1 MKVLKLKIFQPTAH
15 YRIPFTFARRHTYPI
30 PPYSTVI
37 GLICNILG
45 IENQENENFK
55 KLKNGLSLAIYGKY
69 ESLNREYVW
78 FRSLNKEAH
87 INRFSYSENRFIDQM
102 PEHPGGQIP
111 TRIDVLENVNL
122 LIYIKHNDEKFLERM
137 KNVFENP
144 EQRIYPLHLG
154 RAEDLVV
161 FDDVLSQKKGG
172 GKNGTKN
179 SVIFK
184 GIEIV
189 EVNKDKKPVYG
200 GLKNY
205 DFTWLVDPERGEKYL
220 DLDMNWEGYKDFFN
234 KIQGSYHLITS
245 FYKIVEGIRVFEYIP
260 VKLFEGGSFPLYF
273 GKPFEFIFDE
283 KEDIPLFF
291 AKMVYPEV

>member
-15 YRIPFTFARRHTYPI
+15 YRIPFTFARKHTYPI

-37 GLICNILG
+37 GLICNVLG
-45 IENQENENFK
+45 IERQDGDFEI
-55 KLKNGLSLAIYGKY
+55 LKNGLSLAIYGKY
-69 ESLNREYVW
+69 EFLNREYVW
-78 FRSLNKEAH
+78 LRTLSKDSHNE
-87 INRFSYSENRFIDQM
+87 RFGYPENRIIDQM

-122 LIYIKHNDEKFLERM
+122 LIYIKHEDEKFLEKM
-137 KNVFENP
+137 KNAFKNP

-161 FDDVLSQKKGG
+161 FEGIDDEIK
-172 GKNGTKN
+172 
-179 SVIFK
+179 
-184 GIEIV
+184 IE
-189 EVNKDKKPVYG
+189 KKPLYG
-200 GLKNY
+200 KLENY

-283 KEDIPLFF
+283 NENIPLFF
-291 AKMVYPEV
+291 AKMIYPEG

>member
-15 YRIPFTFARRHTYPI
+15 YRIPFTFARKHTYPI

-37 GLICNILG
+37 GLICNVLG
-45 IENQENENFK
+45 IERQDGDFEI
-55 KLKNGLSLAIYGKY
+55 LKNGLSLAIYGKY
-69 ESLNREYVW
+69 EYLNREYIW
-78 FRSLNKEAH
+78 LRTLSKEEH
-87 INRFSYSENRFIDQM
+87 NRRFGYPENRIIDQM

-111 TRIDVLENVNL
+111 ARIDVLENVNL
-122 LIYIKHNDEKFLERM
+122 LIYIKHEDEKFLKKM
-137 KNVFENP
+137 KNAFENP

-154 RAEDLVV
+154 RAEDLVI

-172 GKNGTKN
+172 GKNKTKN

-189 EVNKDKKPVYG
+189 EVNRDKKPVYG

-220 DLDMNWEGYKDFFN
+220 DESLNCENYKEFF
-234 KIQGSYHLITS
+234 KKTQGSYHLITS
-245 FYKIVEGIRVFEYIP
+245 FYKIIEEIRVFEYVP

-283 KEDIPLFF
+283 KENIPLFF
-291 AKMVYPEV
+291 AKMIYPED

>member
-30 PPYSTVI
+30 PPYSTII
-37 GLICNILG
+37 GLLCNFLG
-45 IENQENENFK
+45 IENQEDEKFEQ
-55 KLKNGLSLAIYGKY
+55 LKNGLALAIYGRY
-69 ESLNREYVW
+69 EYLNREYVW
-78 FRSLNKEAH
+78 LRTLNKDSHNE
-87 INRFSYSENRFIDQM
+87 RFRDPENRFIDQM

-122 LIYIKHNDEKFLERM
+122 LIYIKHEDEKFLERM
-137 KNVFENP
+137 KNAFENP

-161 FDDVLSQKKGG
+161 FEGIDDEIK
-172 GKNGTKN
+172 
-179 SVIFK
+179 
-184 GIEIV
+184 IE
-189 EVNKDKKPVYG
+189 KKPLYG
-200 GLKNY
+200 KLENY

-220 DLDMNWEGYKDFFN
+220 DESLKCENYEGFF
-234 KIQGSYHLITS
+234 KKTQGSYHLITS
-245 FYKIVEGIRVFEYIP
+245 FYKIIEEIRVFEYIP

-283 KEDIPLFF
+283 KENMPLFF
-291 AKMVYPEV
+291 AKMIYPED

>member
-15 YRIPFTFARRHTYPI
+15 YRIPFTLARKHTYPI

-37 GLICNILG
+37 GLICNVLG
-45 IENQENENFK
+45 IERQDGDFEI
-55 KLKNGLSLAIYGKY
+55 LKNGLSLAIYGKY
-69 ESLNREYVW
+69 KFLNREYIW
-78 FRSLNKEAH
+78 LRTLSKEEH
-87 INRFSYSENRFIDQM
+87 NRRFGYPENRIIDQM

-111 TRIDVLENVNL
+111 ARIDVLENVNL
-122 LIYIKHNDEKFLERM
+122 LIYIKHEDEKFLEKM
-137 KNVFENP
+137 KNAFENP

-161 FDDVLSQKKGG
+161 FEGIDDEIK
-172 GKNGTKN
+172 
-179 SVIFK
+179 
-184 GIEIV
+184 IE
-189 EVNKDKKPVYG
+189 KKPLYG
-200 GLKNY
+200 KLENY

-283 KEDIPLFF
+283 NENLPLFF
-291 AKMVYPEV
+291 AKMIYPEG

>member
-1 MKVLKLKIFQPTAH
+1 VKVLKLKIFQPTAH

-45 IENQENENFK
+45 IENQEDENFK
-55 KLKNGLSLAIYGKY
+55 KLKNGLSLAIYGRY

-122 LIYIKHNDEKFLERM
+122 IIYIKHDEENFLFEI
-137 KNVFENP
+137 KNNIENP
-144 EQRIYPLHLG
+144 QKRISPIHLG
-154 RAEDLVV
+154 RAEDLVI
-161 FDDVLSQKKGG
+161 LEA
-172 GKNGTKN
+172 
-179 SVIFK
+179 
-184 GIEIV
+184 IEIIDIDI
-189 EVNKDKKPVYG
+189 EKDKKQIYG
-200 GLKNY
+200 RLKNY
-205 DFTWLVDPERGEKYL
+205 DFTWLVDPKRGEKYL
-220 DLDMNWEGYKDFFN
+220 DPDLNCEDYQKFFN

-245 FYKIVEGIRVFEYIP
+245 FYKIDEGMRNFEHIP

-273 GKPFEFIFDE
+273 GKPFKFICDE
-283 KEDIPLFF
+283 KESIPLFF
-291 AKMVYPEV
+291 AKMVYPEG